1 MGIYFNF
8 KKSLLFCAGA
18 ICISGCGAVN
28 VSLAPPPVTEY
39 SSLSTFCTLPPKE
52 IGRFTKVLFVVDQ
65 SGSNASGPTTDPTK
79 TRRRDAMTNF
89 YNKHSANQFIQWG
102 LISFQAETAT
112 QFINNPAFQPAANF
126 PGGLTQFEARADQGG
141 TPYKAAI
148 FEVTKAVS
156 DDLLIADV
164 DVEAN
169 YEIIFLSDGVPSDY
183 GNPIVDN
190 DIFTDITRLVKLAEG
205 RIHFS
210 TVYYNVSG
218 AADPA
223 ASNRLKEMANVGLG
237 KFLDASNGEN
247 INIDELIVGG
257 VSNIS
262 YQIKDLFVYNLSS
275 AVCDSGQMGADSDA
289 DGLCDTDEDAYNVK
303 YSTQINNRPDYAGKL
318 FNKNNRNSFVKMY
331 SDLFILK
338 NILGE
343 LLPTCSA
350 AEASLDPDHD
360 LLNNCEEMFLVNRNP
375 QGPTQTWT
383 SEMLASSKYTSKT
396 NFDSDGDGLMD
407 SLEFFFFREAAA
419 AMDFNSVLKKLFGTS
434 YYDLFKNHLSKV
446 SPGSSSPY
454 NIDVKQVSRNDA
466 GQNCYTFSQENLPM
480 YSVAPSV
487 FSQTGNLD
495 LVHSA
500 DENIVLV
507 YYIMTPE
514 NDPEGKGVMRYS
526 YQKIK
531 KDKTAKQIDLSS
543 DRFDYVFAK

>member
-1 MGIYFNF
+1 MGIYFNL
-8 KKSLLFCAGA
+8 KKILLLCAGA
-18 ICISGCGAVN
+18 VFISACGAIN
-28 VSLAPPPVTEY
+28 VKLVPAPVMEL
-39 SSLSTFCTLPPKE
+39 SSLSTFCTLPPNE
-52 IGRFTKVLFVVDQ
+52 FGRFTKVLFVVDQ
-65 SGSNASGPTTDPTK
+65 SGSNAAGPTTDPTK

-89 YNKHSANQFIQWG
+89 YNKHSANQFVQWG
-102 LISFQAETAT
+102 LISFQAELAT

-126 PGGLTQFEARADQGG
+126 PGGLAQFEARVDQGV

-148 FEVTKAVS
+148 FEVTKAVT
-156 DDLLIADV
+156 DDLLLADINA
-164 DVEAN
+164 EAN
-169 YEIIFLSDGVPSDY
+169 YEIIFLSDGVPTDY
-183 GNPIVDN
+183 GSPIIDN
-190 DIFTDITRLVKLAEG
+190 DIFTDITRLIKLAEG

-223 ASNRLKEMANVGLG
+223 ASNRLNEMANVGLG

-257 VSNIS
+257 ASNTP

-289 DGLCDTDEDAYNVK
+289 DGLCDTDEDAYNIK
-303 YSTQINNRPDYAGKL
+303 YKTEINSHPAYAGKL
-318 FNKNNRNSFVKMY
+318 FSKSNRNSFGKMY

-338 NILGE
+338 NIQGD

-350 AEASLDPDHD
+350 TEAELDPDHD

-375 QGPTQTWT
+375 QGPTQSWT
-383 SEMLASSKYTSKT
+383 TEMLATSKHTSKT
-396 NFDSDGDGLMD
+396 NFDSDGDGLID

-446 SPGSSSPY
+446 SPGSSSAY

-480 YSVAPSV
+480 YSVPPAV

-495 LVHSA
+495 LVHGA
-500 DENIVLV
+500 DENIVMV

-531 KDKTAKQIDLSS
+531 KDKTAKQIDLST